1 MVGKLDNLWQRFYE
15 GIGHL
20 LRLHFSAAENE
31 HPDSVPSV
39 GIQGSWA
46 VAKPVIFGQD
56 DPSSLPGLRYP
67 FFVFGIL
74 GEVVVVDLYAHTFL
88 AKPFRNYLLA
98 Q

>member
-1 MVGKLDNLWQRFYE
+1 MAGKSDNLWQRFYE

-56 DPSSLPGLRYP
+56 DLSFLPGLRYP